1 MRNSRSIRTKEA
13 ALMLRTLL
21 RRRYPAVRFSVR
33 FESYSMG
40 SHITIRWTDG
50 PASRTIEEMSAPF
63 SGSRFDGS
71 CDGSYYVESWL
82 LPDGSA
88 VCATTGADGYN
99 SGATTLPPCEG
110 AELVM
115 FSGSTPSCDRE
126 ISPEYEAAC
135 TKAWA
140 GLDGHQHC
148 VLLNEPRFP
157 RWEGCSE
164 GYKLAWFFDAD
175 QIAPARKAA

>member
-63 SGSRFDGS
+63 SGSRFDGN

-110 AELVM
+110 AELV
-115 FSGSTPSCDRE
+115 
-126 ISPEYEAAC
+126 I
-135 TKAWA
+135 
-140 GLDGHQHC
+140 
-148 VLLNEPRFP
+148 
-157 RWEGCSE
+157 
-164 GYKLAWFFDAD
+164 
-175 QIAPARKAA
+175 